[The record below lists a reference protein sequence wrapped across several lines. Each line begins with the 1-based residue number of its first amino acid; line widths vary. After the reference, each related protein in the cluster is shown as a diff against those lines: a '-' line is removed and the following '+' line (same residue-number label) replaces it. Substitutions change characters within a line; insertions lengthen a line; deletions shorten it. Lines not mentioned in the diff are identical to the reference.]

1 MKKIT
6 KLLPLIFIIANFSFT
21 GELDLEKNFKAGD
34 TISAATF
41 NEILATIEK
50 INKVPKDS
58 DLVGTWSCSGTS
70 YEPDVLNAY
79 SMITLGEAPYQHSK
93 TPSNITLTLSS
104 SGTSTSLESPY
115 TFTQSAPLVVYQ
127 KTDYAPISV
136 TELNGEYV
144 LRDSYIIFKAN
155 FIQPAV
161 QEYTSRRMIVKVLSP
176 TRISFEKAPHEV
188 ICDKQ

>member
-1 MKKIT
+1 MKKMA
-6 KLLPLIFIIANFSFT
+6 KLLSLIFIIANFAFT
-21 GELDLEKNFKAGD
+21 EELDLEKNFKAGD
-34 TISAATF
+34 TVSAATF

-70 YEPDVLNAY
+70 YGSIY
-79 SMITLGEAPYQHSK
+79 GYGMITVGENPFQFFK

-115 TFTQSAPLVVYQ
+115 TFTQSAPLVA
-127 KTDYAPISV
+127 YAEGGIPPISV
-136 TELNGEYV
+136 TQLNGEYV
-144 LRDSYIIFKAN
+144 LRNSYVIFKVN
-155 FIQPAV
+155 FIQPSG
-161 QEYTSRRMIVKVLSP
+161 QDFYSRRMILKVLSP
-176 TRISFEKAPHEV
+176 TRISFEEATHVV

>member
-70 YEPDVLNAY
+70 YVPDQSY
-79 SMITLGEAPYQHSK
+79 SMIT
-93 TPSNITLTLSS
+93 
-104 SGTSTSLESPY
+104 
-115 TFTQSAPLVVYQ
+115 
-127 KTDYAPISV
+127 
-136 TELNGEYV
+136 
-144 LRDSYIIFKAN
+144 
-155 FIQPAV
+155 
-161 QEYTSRRMIVKVLSP
+161 
-176 TRISFEKAPHEV
+176 
-188 ICDKQ
+188 